1 VGKAMTQELSD
12 ADVFGTSNELSD
24 ADVFGTT
31 SNQPTPT
38 PSFSHRVLQGL
49 ANISEPAIQGGAELV
64 GNMVAPFLSD
74 EDTQKLQDK
83 GILSNNKPSAL
94 MQKIQSENRKPT
106 LDEYQQLFA
115 EGVQNSPLGAFNQAA
130 YGTLSQPLAPIASA
144 VGSAARKLGVP
155 EGIISDAQTLGN
167 VAGVAG
173 LGIPK
178 TPINTIGNVLKAGAE
193 NAVTSAG
200 EIASKK
206 AVQDA
211 VDNVAPQDIH
221 RKIYDAYKNT
231 KDTAQTLYGTR
242 DAMAA
247 QMPVDS
253 NKVIEP
259 LSSIATDISNSLNLN
274 EQRALPKIKTLLDK
288 ADNNN
293 LNVSDIIDLQKTINA
308 NFDSSRYTTAIDNP
322 FNQLRNTTS
331 SIIDTAKQE
340 NPLFGQAHDLADNYY
355 VNRVVPFENPVLD
368 KFFKPQDYWNYKSLE
383 SGKLNELP
391 LDTQQRAAALTQ
403 NIKTPQD
410 YTAIRRLLPNSAPEA
425 EAFDNQVKNNLGNSS
440 VDSLKNALYNTATF
454 LSNPV
459 IKTAKIAGNVGR
471 AIYPNITPEDTAIKS
486 LLKSPP
492 QWTDEDYLHSHNNIV
507 QQNIQPTPLALPNY
521 TNAQDIGG
529 GRYEVNSTNNTPTY
543 QARFDELIQQN
554 AVNLAKLEAERQA
567 QGANTVLPKN
577 VTPEDFAARI
587 GAPVID
593 RSFTAPM
600 GQHYVNPDLEGSELY
615 NVANDAIN
623 QVKDAD
629 NRSLTQKLQNQLL
642 QDPEIVRQ
650 NIQPTPLALPNYT
663 NAQDIGGGRY
673 EVNSTNN
680 TPTYQARF
688 DELIQQNAVNLAKLE
703 AERQAQ
709 GANTVLPK
717 NVTPEDF
724 AARIGAPVIDRSFTA
739 PMGQHYVNPDLEGS
753 ELYNV
758 ANDAINQVKDADNR
772 SLTQKLQNQLL
783 QDPKTQKALE
793 VKSMP
798 QSTINDVEPEL
809 RAHMEGVIQELK
821 NGDNPRIIRIER
833 DGQGS
838 TPEVMGQKSTNPQWF
853 QQSGKH
859 YNATD
864 YKEAWD
870 KYNSGIPFESLGIKE
885 KNIISEVKSIAE
897 SNLAEFNEK
906 KQIAIEQAQNNPDHP
921 DHEEAVIH
929 NNISR
934 KSGGK
939 VLSKTSLTYK
949 LNRKGK

>member
-1 VGKAMTQELSD
+1 MTQELSD

-507 QQNIQPTPLALPNY
+507 
-521 TNAQDIGG
+521 
-529 GRYEVNSTNNTPTY
+529 
-543 QARFDELIQQN
+543 
-554 AVNLAKLEAERQA
+554 
-567 QGANTVLPKN
+567 
-577 VTPEDFAARI
+577 
-587 GAPVID
+587 
-593 RSFTAPM
+593 
-600 GQHYVNPDLEGSELY
+600 
-615 NVANDAIN
+615 
-623 QVKDAD
+623 
-629 NRSLTQKLQNQLL
+629 
-642 QDPEIVRQ
+642 RQ

-758 ANDAINQVKDADNR
+758 VNNAINRVKNADNR
-772 SLTQKLQNQLL
+772 SLTQKLQDQLL